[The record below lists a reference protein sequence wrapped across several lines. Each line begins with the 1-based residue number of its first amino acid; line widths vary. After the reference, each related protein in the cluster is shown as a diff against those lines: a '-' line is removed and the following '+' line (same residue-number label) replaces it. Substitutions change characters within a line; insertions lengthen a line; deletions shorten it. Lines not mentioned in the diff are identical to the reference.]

1 MVYSLSFSLLTMEPS
16 EFFFLI
22 LPLGALI
29 VILVSLVL
37 YLARK
42 EEIIHGKELETL
54 SELLLSGTI
63 DKENFAPTLQ
73 ALRDDKI
80 IDQDAYER
88 LRKIFEVAFK
98 ERIDT

>member
-1 MVYSLSFSLLTMEPS
+1 MEPS
-16 EFFFLI
+16 EFFFVI

-29 VILVSLVL
+29 VILVSLAL

-42 EEIIHGKELETL
+42 EEIIYYEALKTL

-63 DKENFAPTLQ
+63 DKENFTPTLQ
-73 ALRDDKI
+73 ALRDDKM

-98 ERIDT
+98 DRVET

>member
-1 MVYSLSFSLLTMEPS
+1 MEPS

-22 LPLGALI
+22 LPLGVLI
-29 VILVSLVL
+29 AILVSLVL
-37 YLARK
+37 YLERRK
-42 EEIIHGKELETL
+42 EIIYDDTLDTL

-63 DKENFAPTLQ
+63 EKENFMPTLK
-73 ALRDDKI
+73 ALLDDKI